1 VPWITTVVAYDAVL
15 AKVERL
21 DLGGVLDEVGQ
32 ILTGF
37 DLRVREERDANGG
50 AAVRRM
56 LDARFGDADW
66 LCEERGRG
74 DIDWIKRVRIN
85 GVAIAVG
92 VELQVSGRGGGSH
105 LTDIIHLRAGLA
117 EPDDG
122 RIDIGILVV
131 PSDRLATFLTD
142 RVEGIA
148 QVRKY
153 LRAMGAEDL
162 PILVI
167 AIEHDEQGLAL
178 MKQPKS
184 PTGMAK
190 RQRRRP

>member
-1 VPWITTVVAYDAVL
+1 
-15 AKVERL
+15 
-21 DLGGVLDEVGQ
+21 
-32 ILTGF
+32 
-37 DLRVREERDANGG
+37 
-50 AAVRRM
+50 
-56 LDARFGDADW
+56 
-66 LCEERGRG
+66 
-74 DIDWIKRVRIN
+74 
-85 GVAIAVG
+85 
-92 VELQVSGRGGGSH
+92 
-105 LTDIIHLRAGLA
+105 
-117 EPDDG
+117 
-122 RIDIGILVV
+122 V